1 MIKTFLELDLRAKL
15 NFALLS
21 AFIFIA
27 FLFGGAS
34 RPDVL
39 SQPVVRLA
47 AILAMAIFAVQLDRA
62 GWRSIR
68 PALLF
73 LAAVAAII
81 LVQLIPLPPETWAG
95 LPGRSLYAE
104 ALAAAGIAPV
114 WRPLSLT
121 PDLTVNAFLS
131 VLPPFALILGLGVIG
146 RRLYALLVPIVLI
159 AVAVS
164 AVAGVI
170 QVSSG
175 LFYLYRVTNEGSL
188 VGFFANRNHQAL
200 FFAIAFPLLACW
212 AASPSADRAYA
223 QLRNW
228 IVLCVGVAILP
239 LLLVTGSRGGLVL
252 GALGIVAALAITV
265 RARRERGMPVFSL
278 SLRGGLLLLIPIAAG
293 IAAVGATI
301 YLARDEAIQRLQE
314 GPTNELR
321 SRNLPL
327 IVELTRN
334 HLPLGTGFGS
344 FDTVFRSHEV
354 RENLSDLYLNHA
366 HNDWLEVLLEGGVL
380 PIPLILVFAGWFALR
395 AWRLWAGNRDREGR
409 ILGRAGTAIV
419 AIVLVGSLFDYPLRT
434 PFLAVLFALGAV
446 WMLGPGRQT
455 ERPVPFEKTGLA
467 V

>member
-1 MIKTFLELDLRAKL
+1 MIKTFLELDLKAQL

-21 AFIFIA
+21 LFILIA

-34 RPDVL
+34 RADVL

-47 AILAMAIFAVQLDRA
+47 AILAIAIFAVQIDRA

-73 LAAVAAII
+73 LGAVAAII
-81 LVQLIPLPPETWAG
+81 LVQLVPLPPEVWAG

-104 ALAAAGIAPV
+104 ALAVAGLPPV

-121 PDLTVNAFLS
+121 PDLTVDTLLS
-131 VLPPFALILGLGVIG
+131 VLPPLALILGLGVAG
-146 RRLYALLVPIVLI
+146 RKLYPLLVPIVLA
-159 AVAVS
+159 AVAIS

-175 LFYLYRVTNEGSL
+175 LFYLYRITNEGSL

-212 AASPSADRAYA
+212 AGSPSGDRSYA

-228 IVLCVGVAILP
+228 IALCVGVALIP
-239 LLLVTGSRGGLVL
+239 LLLVTGSRAGLML
-252 GALGIVAALAITV
+252 GAIGIVAALAITV
-265 RARRERGMPVFSL
+265 MMRRERGLPVFGL

-293 IAAVGATI
+293 AAAVGATI

-314 GPTNELR
+314 GPTVELR
-321 SRNLPL
+321 ARNLPL
-327 IVELTRN
+327 IVELTRA

-344 FDTVFRSHEV
+344 FDTVFRSHEM
-354 RENLSDLYLNHA
+354 RENLSEFYLNHA
-366 HNDWLEVLLEGGVL
+366 HNDWIEILLEGGVL
-380 PIPLILVFAGWFALR
+380 PVPLILVFLAWFALR
-395 AWRLWAGNRDREGR
+395 AWRLWVGNRDREGR
-409 ILGRAGTAIV
+409 MLGRAGTAIV
-419 AIVLVGSLFDYPLRT
+419 AIVLIGSLFDYPLRT
-434 PFLAVLFALGAV
+434 PFVAVLFAVGAV
-446 WMLGPGRQT
+446 WMLGPPRRAEQ
-455 ERPVPFEKTGLA
+455 PVAFEKTGLA

>member
-21 AFIFIA
+21 LFLYIA

-34 RPDVL
+34 RVDVP

-47 AILAMAIFAVQLDRA
+47 AVLAIAIFAAQLDRT
-62 GWRSIR
+62 GWRAIR

-73 LAAVAAII
+73 LGAVAAII
-81 LVQLIPLPPETWAG
+81 LVQLIPLPPETWAA
-95 LPGRSLYAE
+95 LPGRALYAE
-104 ALAAAGIAPV
+104 ALGVAGLPPV

-121 PDLTVNAFLS
+121 PDLTVNALLS
-131 VLPPFALILGLGVIG
+131 VLPPLALILGLGVIG
-146 RRLYALLVPIVLI
+146 RKPYVLLVPIVLA
-159 AVAVS
+159 AVAIS
-164 AVAGVI
+164 AVVGVI

-175 LFYLYRVTNEGSL
+175 LFYLYRITNEGSL

-212 AASPSADRAYA
+212 AASPSGDRTHA

-228 IVLCVGVAILP
+228 VALCVGVALIP
-239 LLLVTGSRGGLVL
+239 LLLVTGSRAGLML
-252 GALGIVAALAITV
+252 GAIGIVAALAITV
-265 RARRERGMPVFSL
+265 RLRSERGMPIFNL
-278 SLRGGLLLLIPIAAG
+278 SLRAGLLLLIPIAAG

-327 IVELTRN
+327 IVELTRD
-334 HLPLGTGFGS
+334 HLPLGTGYGS
-344 FDTVFRSHEV
+344 FDTVFRSHEAHAT
-354 RENLSDLYLNHA
+354 LSEFYLNHA
-366 HNDWLEVLLEGGVL
+366 HNDWIEVVLEGGVL
-380 PIPLILVFAGWFALR
+380 PIPLILLYLGWFALR
-395 AWRLWAGNRDREGR
+395 AWRLWVGNRHRDSPM
-409 ILGRAGTAIV
+409 LGRAGTAIV
-419 AIVLVGSLFDYPLRT
+419 AIVLIGSVLDYPLRT
-434 PFLAVLFALGAV
+434 PFVAVLFALGSV
-446 WMLGPGRQT
+446 WMLGPGRRAD
-455 ERPVPFEKTGLA
+455 EPVSFEKTGLA

>member
-21 AFIFIA
+21 LLIFTA

-39 SQPVVRLA
+39 SDPVVRLA
-47 AILAMAIFAVQLDRA
+47 AILAIAVFAVQLDRA
-62 GWRSIR
+62 GWRAIR

-73 LAAVAAII
+73 LGGIAAIMI
-81 LVQLIPLPPETWAG
+81 VQLIPLPPETWAA

-104 ALAAAGIAPV
+104 ALGVAGLPPV

-121 PDLTVNAFLS
+121 PDLTVNALLS
-131 VLPPFALILGLGVIG
+131 VLPPLGLILGLGVIG
-146 RRLYALLVPIVLI
+146 RRLYPLLVPILLA
-159 AVAVS
+159 AVAIS
-164 AVAGVI
+164 AIVGVV

-175 LFYLYRVTNEGSL
+175 LFYLYRITNEGSL

-212 AASPSADRAYA
+212 AAAPSGDRAYA

-228 IVLCVGVAILP
+228 IALCVGIALVP
-239 LLLVTGSRGGLVL
+239 LLLVTGSRAGLVL
-252 GALGIVAALAITV
+252 GAVGVVAALVITA
-265 RARRERGMPVFSL
+265 RLRRERGMPIFGL
-278 SLRGGLLLLIPIAAG
+278 SRRGALLLLIPVAAG
-293 IAAVGATI
+293 VAAVGATI

-314 GPTNELR
+314 GPTLELR

-327 IVELTRN
+327 IVELTRA

-344 FDTVFRSHEV
+344 FDTVFRSHEA
-354 RENLSDLYLNHA
+354 RENLSEFYLNHA
-366 HNDWLEVLLEGGVL
+366 HNDWIEIFLEGGVL
-380 PIPLILVFAGWFALR
+380 PIPLALIFLAWFALR
-395 AWRLWAGNRDREGR
+395 AWRLWVGNRDREGR
-409 ILGRAGTAIV
+409 MLGRAGTAIV
-419 AIVLVGSLFDYPLRT
+419 GIILIGSLLDYPLRT
-434 PFLAVLFALGAV
+434 AFVAVLFALGAV
-446 WMLGPGRQT
+446 WMLGPPRRA
-455 ERPVPFEKTGLA
+455 EEPVSFEKTGLA